1 MTLLLLCIM
10 VVAGCK
16 KEDPITYQIT
26 LPEKDIVMVEGTTY
40 QILPEILPAASAVFT
55 FTSKDEDVATVD
67 SKGVV
72 SAIKRGDAR
81 IVIVCTIEEQ
91 ELRANLSITVKEAG
105 LVLNTEHLFMEE
117 KDTATLTA
125 QMNNGQAIADTLV
138 WESSD
143 SLVATVEDGK
153 VTALKEGECEIIA
166 KSGKYEARCQVSVA
180 KWWLEMSEKSL
191 NLLMDTTYQLEA
203 KMNDGSTPDNLEWSS
218 SNPSVASVENGLV
231 SGISLGECT
240 ITAKSGKYEAT
251 CKVTVSTLTLIIA
264 PDSIYM
270 QRNEERRLVAKFNNG
285 DIPANVEW
293 STSDAVTV
301 SISEDGVAKATA
313 PTGIAIITAKS
324 GKYEASCRVQIL
336 PFKIMP
342 DRSAWSIRYREE
354 YQCYVF
360 FDEGTEWTSSN
371 PVVASVDSTGKI
383 VGGAAGKAVIYATR
397 LNKTDSI
404 VITVKPEFSV
414 SATKKVEFSPGNLF
428 WRSLSEKQGSQPNI
442 DLAFHTHQ
450 YDILGIQDAFA
461 WGLKDLNL
469 RSRRTATSFTD
480 WGSYPILRGNVVD
493 PANTWH
499 TLSADE
505 WRYLIDERLGGGN
518 ATTLGVFRIEDLDNL
533 AGLVILP
540 DNWSMPQIP
549 NMPTI
554 YGYNTTSI
562 SAFIT
567 LAQWQAMEEAGCV
580 FLPNTQEYYYTTNN
594 GGGTVL
600 LDKTSKGSV
609 RYYSCYWTSTIS
621 TYNWEALCFRAGRA
635 GERGIIACD
644 IGSTGHPVRL
654 VKTLP

>member
-143 SLVATVEDGK
+143 SLVATVENGK

-324 GKYEASCRVQIL
+324 GKYEASCKVQIL
-336 PFKIMP
+336 PFRIMP

-360 FDEGTEWTSSN
+360 FDEGTEWTSNN

-414 SATKKVEFSPGNLF
+414 SATKKVEFSPGNL
-428 WRSLSEKQGSQPNI
+428 RRRTTEEKQQGSSSI
-442 DLAFHTHQ
+442 DLAFHAHQ
-450 YDILGIQDAFA
+450 YDVESGSGDAFA
-461 WGLKDLNL
+461 WGLKDLSL
-469 RSRRTATSFTD
+469 RSGMRTATSFTD

-493 PANTWH
+493 PENTWH

-505 WRYLIDERLGGGN
+505 WDYLINERKGGGN
-518 ATTLGVFRIEDLDNL
+518 ATMLGVFIISDLNRL
-533 AGLVILP
+533 RGLVVLP
-540 DNWSMPQIP
+540 DNWAMPQIP
-549 NMPTI
+549 NMPQI
-554 YGYNTTSI
+554 LGANTSVP
-562 SAFIT
+562 SATVT
-567 LAQWQAMEEAGCV
+567 LAQWQMLEEAGCV
-580 FLPNTQEYYYTTNN
+580 FLPNTNEYYYQTSVGTTRIDKN
-594 GGGTVL
+594 G
-600 LDKTSKGSV
+600 KPAI
-609 RYYSCYWTSTIS
+609 YSSDYWTST
-621 TYNWEALCFRAGRA
+621 LCSGQWDASCFSAGTSDDR
-635 GERGIIACD
+635 RIWCDDIARQA
-644 IGSTGHPVRL
+644 HPVRL